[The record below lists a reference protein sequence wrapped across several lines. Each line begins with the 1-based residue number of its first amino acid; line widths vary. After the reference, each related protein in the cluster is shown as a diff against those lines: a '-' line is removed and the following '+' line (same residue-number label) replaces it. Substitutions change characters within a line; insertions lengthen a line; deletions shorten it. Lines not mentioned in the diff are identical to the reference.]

1 MSQSPMRRSANAAAA
16 MLPPGFLRPMAEPG
30 LWPSVALA
38 LLVHLLLA
46 LFLVFGLRWSTK
58 PPDTVVVEL
67 WGAQLPPATVSA
79 DQAEPAPVVEEP
91 PPPPPPPAPPPRPAP
106 QPVNKAVAEPEPKPA
121 PKPDIALKKADKAID
136 KKQDKKADKKAEKKA
151 DKKADRKDDL
161 RFDLDQQMKEQLAR
175 EMSAVQRDRPRADAA
190 ASPSPS
196 GNTAAP
202 QREGALTGNSARQ
215 SAEYQ
220 ARIRAKIKANIAV
233 PSDISGNPEA
243 VFDVVQLPT
252 GEVLGEPRLVKS
264 SGHRGYDEAVLRAIL
279 KSQPLPRP
287 ERPDLFVRELR
298 LNFTPRE

>member
-1 MSQSPMRRSANAAAA
+1 MESMRRSASAAAA

-38 LLVHLLLA
+38 VLVHLLLA
-46 LFLVFGLRWSTK
+46 VFLVFGLRWSTK

-67 WGAQLPPATVSA
+67 WGAQLPPAIVPA
-79 DQAEPAPVVEEP
+79 EQAEPAPVAEEP
-91 PPPPPPPAPPPRPAP
+91 PPPPRPAPPLPPKAAPEPRSEPRPEP
-106 QPVNKAVAEPEPKPA
+106 RPEPKPA
-121 PKPDIALKKADKAID
+121 LKPDIALKKADERKAEKAVE
-136 KKQDKKADKKAEKKA
+136 KKQDRKADKKADKKAE
-151 DKKADRKDDL
+151 RKDDL

-175 EMSAVQRDRPRADAA
+175 EMSAVQRDRPRAEA
-190 ASPSPS
+190 PSPAATS
-196 GNTAAP
+196 SAAAP
-202 QREGALTGNSARQ
+202 QREGNSARQ

-220 ARIRAKIKANIAV
+220 ARIRAKIKANIVV
-233 PSDISGNPEA
+233 PPDISGNPEA

-252 GEVLGEPRLVKS
+252 GELLGEPRLVKS

-287 ERPDLFVRELR
+287 ERPELFVRELR